1 MIADANGHGGADQ
14 SSADPD
20 GTPAPVPSPSQGLRP
35 LETVALGQQTLDAIR
50 RAIITGELPAG
61 EPLRDRQLAEALG
74 VSRTP
79 VREALHRLEAAG
91 LVQPRGRAGWEV
103 AAFTEQDIHELFQVR
118 RLIEPLGLD
127 ELAKTPDHP
136 AVARLSSFF
145 DDYSHPVEPA
155 VFPSYFRRDNDFHL
169 LIVQCTGNSRLQRF
183 YAVLEKQIDRGR
195 HFLSPAQ
202 GRADE
207 TLDEHMAVTRA
218 VADGDFEGARNAL
231 LRHLDTGEEL
241 MIEYL
246 RMRAAGG

>member
-1 MIADANGHGGADQ
+1 MTEDVPGRRDAGPSDGGGSATPVRSPVHGLQ
-14 SSADPD
+14 
-20 GTPAPVPSPSQGLRP
+20 PV
-35 LETVALGQQTLDAIR
+35 ETVALGDRTLDAIR
-50 RAIITGELPAG
+50 RAIISGELPSG

-79 VREALHRLEAAG
+79 VREALHKLEAAG
-91 LVQPRGRAGWEV
+91 LVQPRGRTGWEV
-103 AAFTEQDIHELFQVR
+103 AAFTEQDVHELFQIR

-127 ELAKTPDHP
+127 QLAKNPDHP

-145 DDYSHPVEPA
+145 DGYSHPVEPS

-169 LIVQCTGNSRLQRF
+169 LIVHCTGNTRLERF

-195 HFLSPAQ
+195 HFLSPAN

-207 TLDEHMAVTRA
+207 TLDEHVAVTRA
-218 VADGDFEGARNAL
+218 VADGDFQRARTAL

-241 MIEYL
+241 MIKHL
-246 RMRAAGG
+246 RSRAAGA

>member
-1 MIADANGHGGADQ
+1 M
-14 SSADPD
+14 PL
-20 GTPAPVPSPSQGLRP
+20 PSPTSGLRP
-35 LETVALGQQTLDAIR
+35 VEAVALGDQTLEAIR

-103 AAFTEQDIHELFQVR
+103 AAFTEQDVHELFQVR

-127 ELAKTPDHP
+127 ALAKEPDHP
-136 AVARLSSFF
+136 AVARLASFF
-145 DDYSHPVEPA
+145 DEYSHPVEPS
-155 VFPSYFRRDNDFHL
+155 VFPSYFRRDNEFHL
-169 LIVQCTGNSRLQRF
+169 LIVHSTGNSRLERF

-195 HFLSPAQ
+195 HFLSPAT

-207 TLDEHMAVTRA
+207 TLDEHLAVTRA
-218 VADGDFEGARNAL
+218 VAEGDFAQARIAL
-231 LRHLDTGEEL
+231 LRHLEIGEEL
-241 MIEYL
+241 MIKHL
-246 RMRAAGG
+246 RSRAANG